1 MDCNHHGYPQCRGL
15 LPIIGSEIMV
25 WLCRQVTTPTASSL
39 ARKLS
44 WQWLQGFDFE
54 IRFSSR
60 TFNDSCAGRCSL
72 WSNVREKCAFAVK
85 IELRTHEDRQ
95 GITSNGLVADPF
107 SISCYVMPIRVEKKC
122 CLLESKWKIKYDRV
136 ILLMMHTFGSGA
148 AHVFGLMWHCSRFQ
162 FSFLCSQ
169 YTCRNPSLHPSNYA
183 GYV

>member
-1 MDCNHHGYPQCRGL
+1 MDCNRHGYPQWRGL

-25 WLCRQVTTPTASSL
+25 WLYCQVTTPTASSL

-54 IRFSSR
+54 IRFSSG
-60 TFNDSCAGRCSL
+60 TFNDSCTGRCSL

-85 IELRTHEDRQ
+85 IELQTHEDRQ

-107 SISCYVMPIRVEKKC
+107 SISCYVMPIG
-122 CLLESKWKIKYDRV
+122 V
-136 ILLMMHTFGSGA
+136 ILLHTFGAGA

-162 FSFLCSQ
+162 FSCSCCQ
-169 YTCRNPSLHPSNYA
+169 CTCRNHSLHPSNYA

>member
-1 MDCNHHGYPQCRGL
+1 MDCNHHGYPQWRGL

-25 WLCRQVTTPTASSL
+25 WLYRQVTTPTASSL

-54 IRFSSR
+54 IRLSSG
-60 TFNDSCAGRCSL
+60 TFHDSCAGCCSH
-72 WSNVREKCAFAVK
+72 WSNVREKCAFAVN
-85 IELRTHEDRQ
+85 IEFWTHENRQ

-107 SISCYVMPIRVEKKC
+107 SIACYVMPIRV
-122 CLLESKWKIKYDRV
+122 
-136 ILLMMHTFGSGA
+136 ILLVMDTFGAGA

-162 FSFLCSQ
+162 FSCSCSQ
-169 YTCRNPSLHPSNYA
+169 CTCRNPSLHPSNYA